1 MIEVDAAALVGTVQ
15 AALLV
20 LARIASMLMLAPVL
34 GDRGVPP
41 MVRLMLVILLTVIV
55 FPLVPA
61 AAPLAI
67 FSGPWVFAMIQQVL
81 IGIAMGLTLRI
92 VFEAFALAGELISN
106 GMGLGFAQL
115 ADPIRGGS
123 SPVVG
128 QFLIICASLLFLASG
143 AHLTMLQGLA
153 QSFEARPVSQTVLDP
168 ASARLLVDWAG
179 SLFAGGLQLALPVV
193 GALLAVNLSLGVLG
207 RSAPAINLMAVGF
220 PLTLVLGLLML
231 RWILPSLGDLLG
243 GWLDDAWPLMA
254 RQAGP

>member
-1 MIEVDAAALVGTVQ
+1 MIEVDAAVLVGYLQ
-15 AALLV
+15 SGMLV
-20 LARIASMLMLAPVL
+20 LARIASMVMLAPVF

-41 MVRLMLVILLTVIV
+41 MVRLMLVILLTVLV
-55 FPLVPA
+55 LPLVPA
-61 AAPLAI
+61 APPLAL
-67 FSGPWVFAMIQQVL
+67 FSGAWVFAIIQQVL

-92 VFEAFALAGELISN
+92 VFEAFALAGELVSN

-128 QFLIICASLLFLASG
+128 QFLMICASLLFLASG

-153 QSFEARPVSQTVLDP
+153 QSFEARPVSQAVLDP
-168 ASARLLVDWAG
+168 TTARLLVDWAG

-193 GALLAVNLSLGVLG
+193 GALLAVNLALGVLG

-231 RWILPSLGDLLG
+231 RWILPS
-243 GWLDDAWPLMA
+243 
-254 RQAGP
+254 